1 LPVQVAG
8 PIHSYPS
15 APAVRATL
23 RAAAPA
29 RPLMAWPR
37 KRIAWV
43 AGAVVATIVATLVV
57 VNLLPPERRVD
68 ERIEHRYAVGSP
80 PFFRSLGVLLGPP
93 TLDGNRVVGFQN
105 GDEIFP
111 AMLAAIRGARRTITF
126 ETYIYWSGEVGEQF
140 ASALVERARAR
151 LCASTC
157 CSTGSARRKSRT
169 RLLARMRDAG
179 VEIELYRPL
188 RWYHLARSTTART
201 ASCSSSTGASASP
214 AASASRTS
222 GKATPRIRPLA
233 RQPLPREGP
242 VVAQMQATFAD
253 NWSKARGVLLHGDDY
268 FPAGRARTAACARR
282 CSRARPKAART
293 ACSSC
298 TCSRSRPPR
307 ARSRSRAPISF
318 PTSLRPTPLVEALK
332 RGVRVRILV
341 PGRSSTPTS
350 CGGRPG
356 ADGSRCS
363 AAGAEIHEFQP
374 TMFHCKVMVVD
385 ELLVLGRARPTSTCA
400 RSGSTTRPTSTSTT
414 PRSRGASS
422 RSSSAT

>member
-1 LPVQVAG
+1 VRRC
-8 PIHSYPS
+8 
-15 APAVRATL
+15 APPRGAT
-23 RAAAPA
+23 
-29 RPLMAWPR
+29 LMAWPR

-157 CSTGSARRKSRT
+157 CSTGSARRKIEE

-179 VEIELYRPL
+179 IEIELYRPL

-222 GKATPRIRPLA
+222 GKATPGSDHWRDSHYRARARSSRRCRPRSPTTGRRRA
-233 RQPLPREGP
+233 ACCCTATITFPP
-242 VVAQMQATFAD
+242 VEADGGMRAQMFSSSPEGGAD
-253 NWSKARGVLLHGDDY
+253 SMQ
-268 FPAGRARTAACARR
+268 
-282 CSRARPKAART
+282 
-293 ACSSC
+293 SC

-307 ARSRSRAPISF
+307 ARSRSRAPISC
-318 PTSLRPTPLVEALK
+318 PTSLRPTPW
-332 RGVRVRILV
+332 
-341 PGRSSTPTS
+341 
-350 CGGRPG
+350 
-356 ADGSRCS
+356 SR
-363 AAGAEIHEFQP
+363 
-374 TMFHCKVMVVD
+374 
-385 ELLVLGRARPTSTCA
+385 R
-400 RSGSTTRPTSTSTT
+400 
-414 PRSRGASS
+414 
-422 RSSSAT
+422 

>member
-1 LPVQVAG
+1 
-8 PIHSYPS
+8 
-15 APAVRATL
+15 VRATL

-37 KRIAWV
+37 KRIAW
-43 AGAVVATIVATLVV
+43 AGRAPVVATIVATLVV

-111 AMLAAIRGARRTITF
+111 AMLAAIRGARAHDHVRDLHLL
-126 ETYIYWSGEVGEQF
+126 VGRGRPSSSP
-140 ASALVERARAR
+140 SALVERATRRRAR
-151 LCASTC
+151 PRA
-157 CSTGSARRKSRT
+157 ARLG
-169 RLLARMRDAG
+169 RLAENRGRGCWREMRDAG
-179 VEIELYRPL
+179 IEIELYRPL

-222 GKATPRIRPLA
+222 GKATPGSRPLA
-233 RQPLPREGP
+233 RQPLPRRGPGRRADAGHVRRQLVEG
-242 VVAQMQATFAD
+242 
-253 NWSKARGVLLHGDDY
+253 RGGVLHGDDY
-268 FPAGRARTAACARR
+268 FPPVERGGGMRAQMFSSSPEGGADSMQLMYLLSITSAARSIALASAYFVPDELTTDALVERAEAGRARAHPRAGPIIDTDVVRTARRGAGWEPLLARAPRSTSTSRR
-282 CSRARPKAART
+282 CSTAR
-293 ACSSC
+293 CW
-298 TCSRSRPPR
+298 
-307 ARSRSRAPISF
+307 
-318 PTSLRPTPLVEALK
+318 
-332 RGVRVRILV
+332 
-341 PGRSSTPTS
+341 SSTS
-350 CGGRPG
+350 CSCRSG
-356 ADGSRCS
+356 
-363 AAGAEIHEFQP
+363 
-374 TMFHCKVMVVD
+374 
-385 ELLVLGRARPTSTCA
+385 RPTSTCA